1 MILPAGAIYALVTIS
16 LVVSAAFLDRSDFM
30 PGTDEALVS
39 AEEGTQAMLRSFSD
53 IVGQHMDGLGLLVIQ
68 AASLQG
74 PTALAM
80 FLLGMVAA
88 RRRLFSDLG
97 NSRPQLLRRIQWV
110 GFPVGVTGG
119 LVYAW
124 LGGDADTVA
133 TTVSVVTAP
142 FLSAA
147 YVATL
152 VRIMHSPRATWVRTA
167 LEPTGRMALT
177 NYLAQSFVGLVLFTG
192 IGFGLAGTVSPAL
205 LLLVAIV
212 VFALQ
217 AALSSWWLRRHRY
230 GPMEYLLRCFTN
242 WNRPGSGV
250 LH

>member
-1 MILPAGAIYALVTIS
+1 MILSAGAIYALVTIS

-39 AEEGTQAMLRSFSD
+39 AEEGTQAMLGSFSD

-110 GFPVGVTGG
+110 GFPVGGTGG

-142 FLSAA
+142 S
-147 YVATL
+147 
-152 VRIMHSPRATWVRTA
+152 
-167 LEPTGRMALT
+167 
-177 NYLAQSFVGLVLFTG
+177 
-192 IGFGLAGTVSPAL
+192 
-205 LLLVAIV
+205 
-212 VFALQ
+212 
-217 AALSSWWLRRHRY
+217 
-230 GPMEYLLRCFTN
+230 
-242 WNRPGSGV
+242 
-250 LH
+250 